1 MVGGGPHLEAQLGR
15 QLLGFTALRDVPS
28 ICDEDHGHPQLPLRV
43 QQPAKGLLRGRD
55 DLVAPHQHPI
65 NVQQQPKSGRALHGE
80 ETRTAQ
86 VRQRGSGVGRRGRRP
101 HPHPR
106 ASPGHG
112 FQRMTWGCRPGRSIC
127 NRELGLFRYF

>member
-86 VRQRGSGVGRRGRRP
+86 VRQRGSGVGRRGRREEGGRERMGGARTKKKSYGEVEKQ
-101 HPHPR
+101 PR
-106 ASPGHG
+106 QSVTH
-112 FQRMTWGCRPGRSIC
+112 SK
-127 NRELGLFRYF
+127 